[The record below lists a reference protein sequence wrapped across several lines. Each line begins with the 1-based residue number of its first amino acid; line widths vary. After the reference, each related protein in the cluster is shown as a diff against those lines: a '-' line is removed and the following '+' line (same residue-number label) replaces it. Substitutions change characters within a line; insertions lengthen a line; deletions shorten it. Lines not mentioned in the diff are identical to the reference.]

1 MCVCVSP
8 CNHSGQMHLQNTSK
22 LYCMHAACCMSHML
36 FTIHML
42 CCRYGIVLSQMVFIS
57 IDIFATIFLGYAMTL
72 SRPAK

>member
-1 MCVCVSP
+1 MCES
-8 CNHSGQMHLQNTSK
+8 LQSHWADTFAEYEQA
-22 LYCMHAACCMSHML
+22 LFHACACCMSNML